1 MNKISNGLFIGYND
15 VLFISALLLCFF
27 FTMTW
32 GTKKQNDGILLDEEL
47 GKRIQEKSSSVSYQI
62 LALLIFFAVIGD
74 AIINDTVNMFLLILL
89 GIAIVIQPMISFI
102 VAQSYQLEPNFLGR
116 IANLLKQSN
125 KKTLTKKQLILIGV
139 SGILTGLFVF
149 PKLFGSGIGYDL
161 LVFLFGEPTENS
173 SPFPLLF
180 MGLIITVF
188 ITWGYFYMKS
198 YYGTADSKNK

>member
-1 MNKISNGLFIGYND
+1 MHKISNGLFIGFND
-15 VLFISALLLCFF
+15 VFFISGLLLCFF

-74 AIINDTVNMFLLILL
+74 AIINETVNIFLLILL

-102 VAQSYQLEPNFLGR
+102 VAQSYQLEPNFLGK
-116 IANLLKQSN
+116 IAHTLKQSN
-125 KKTLTKKQLILIGV
+125 KKTMTKKQLILIGV
-139 SGILTGLFVF
+139 LGILTGLFIL
-149 PKLFGSGIGYDL
+149 PKLSGSSTGYDL
-161 LVFLFGEPTENS
+161 LVFLFGEPTEKS
-173 SPFPLLF
+173 SSFPILF
-180 MGLIITVF
+180 MVLIITIF
-188 ITWGYFYMKS
+188 FTWGSFYLKS